1 MRRSIFFLLFSC
13 YTLICF
19 AGKIS
24 GTITDNRGEP
34 LSYASV
40 LVKGTSKGTT
50 ANSEGKYSLNL
61 APGDYTITCQH
72 VGYKREEKQVTIT
85 DADIH
90 LDFSLSIQELTLGEV
105 IVKKGE
111 DPAYEIIRQAIKKRS
126 FYNTQVDSLAVDVYI
141 KGLLRSRGFPD
152 RILGRKVDKK
162 DFEKSGL
169 DTAGRG
175 ILFLSESYTKVFF
188 KQPDKIKFE
197 VVSARQSGGGPGLS
211 FPFFINF
218 YESNVSVFNNNLNP
232 RGFISPIA
240 DNALHF
246 YKYKYEGSY
255 TEDNKLVNKIEVIPK
270 RKNEPLFSGHIEII
284 EDDWR
289 IHSLDLLTTS
299 QYQLELIDTL
309 RISQIHVPVAA
320 DIWRTKDQVV
330 YVAMKKLGLDFAGN
344 FVNVYSNY
352 NLAPAFTK
360 KFFNRILM
368 KYDSTYDKKDTS
380 YWNIVRPV
388 PLEKDEKRDFVF
400 KDSIARLANDSMYS
414 KSNIDTLRK
423 NQKPIKI
430 MNVLWSDAHH
440 TFYTQKRFTTY
451 TLRGLLQQL
460 EYNSVEG
467 LSVNVE
473 QILDIQP
480 AKGKNNYSI
489 GWFNRYGFSN
499 THFNSYAEFTIRP
512 KEENYRNRYLF
523 ISGGKRVSQF
533 NHDNPITPLPNEIST
548 LLFKKNYI
556 KLYENWFGTVEY
568 NNRFENGIR
577 WNVQATYEDRI
588 PLDNTTDFSIFYKD
602 RVLLP
607 NHPYELASI
616 PFNKHQALSAGITL
630 TYQPGQR
637 YIQFPNSKM
646 PLGSKYPTLELEY
659 TKGIKNVFGSDVDYD
674 KWKFSVFD
682 NMNFKMLGEF
692 RYKFIVGG
700 FLNDKHVEIP
710 DLQHFNG
717 NLTIYNFKYLNS
729 FQLAPY
735 YQYSNS
741 ARIFGVYHV
750 EHHFNGLLTNKV
762 PLLNSLKWNLVIGSN
777 AFYVNRNTYYLEGF
791 AGIENILKLL
801 RIDFVIAN
809 QHSDAETDLHK
820 YGVRIGLGG
829 IFGGRIQLNNNRR
842 N

>member
-1 MRRSIFFLLFSC
+1 MRKFILLFLFFH
-13 YTLICF
+13 TAFICI

-24 GTITDNRGEP
+24 GVITDEKGKP
-34 LSYASV
+34 VAYSSV
-40 LVKGTSKGTT
+40 LVKGTSKGTN

-61 APGDYTITCQH
+61 SPGTYTIICQH
-72 VGYKREEKQVTIT
+72 VGYRREEKQVTVT
-85 DADIH
+85 DEDIS

-111 DPAYEIIRQAIKKRS
+111 DPAYEIIRQAIKKRAY
-126 FYNTQVDSLAVDVYI
+126 YNKQVDSLSVDVYI

-240 DNALHF
+240 ENALHF

-255 TEDNKLVNKIEVIPK
+255 TEDNKLVNKIEVIPR
-270 RKNEPLFSGHIEII
+270 RKNEPLFSGHIEIM

-289 IHSLDLLTTS
+289 IHSVDLLTTS

-309 RISQIHVPVAA
+309 HISQIHVPVEG

-330 YVAMKKLGLDFAGN
+330 YVAVKKFGLDFAGN
-344 FVNVYSNY
+344 FINVYSNY
-352 NLAPAFTK
+352 NLTPAFGK
-360 KFFNRILM
+360 KYFNRILM
-368 KYDSTYDKKDTS
+368 KYDSTYDKKDSS
-380 YWNIVRPV
+380 YWNIIRPV

-400 KDSIARLANDSMYS
+400 KDSIARRDRDSLYTQS
-414 KSNIDTLRK
+414 SIDSLRK
-423 NQKPIKI
+423 NQKPVKV
-430 MNVLWSDAHH
+430 MDVLWSDAHH
-440 TFYTQKRFTTY
+440 TFYNKKVFLTY

-467 LSVNVE
+467 LSVNLE
-473 QILDIQP
+473 QVFYIRP
-480 AKGKNNYSI
+480 TKGKNNYSI
-489 GWFNRYGFSN
+489 AWYNRYGFSN
-499 THFNSYAEFTIRP
+499 KHFNSYVEFTLWP

-533 NHDNPITPLPNEIST
+533 NHDNPITPLVNEAST

-556 KLYENWFGTVEY
+556 KLYENWFGNIEY
-568 NNRFENGIR
+568 NNRFENGVR
-577 WNVQATYEDRI
+577 WNVKATYEDRV
-588 PLDNTTDFSIFYKD
+588 PLENTTDFSIFYKD
-602 RVLLP
+602 RVLTP
-607 NHPYELASI
+607 NHPYELAGV

-630 TYQPGQR
+630 TYQPGQK
-637 YIQFPNSKM
+637 YIQFPDSKM
-646 PLGSKYPTLELEY
+646 ALGSKYPTLELEY
-659 TKGIKNVFGSDVDYD
+659 TKGIKDIFGSDVDYD
-674 KWKFSVFD
+674 KWKFAVFD
-682 NMNFKMLGEF
+682 NMNFKLMGEF
-692 RYKFIVGG
+692 RYRLSIGG
-700 FLNDKHVEIP
+700 FLNNNRVEIP

-717 NLTIYNFKYLNS
+717 NLTILSFNYLNS

-741 ARIFGVYHV
+741 RPFYAVGHA

-762 PLLNSLKWNLVIGSN
+762 PLLNTLKWNLVIGSN
-777 AFYVNRNTYYLEGF
+777 AFYVNQDNYYIEAF
-791 AGIENILKLL
+791 AGLENILKLF
-801 RIDFVIAN
+801 RVDFVVAN
-809 QHSDAETDLHK
+809 QQADANK
-820 YGVRIGLGG
+820 FGIRIGLGG
-829 IFGGRIQLNNNRR
+829 VFGSRLQIGGTNNRR
-842 N
+842 Q